1 MKKIEV
7 IIKGKTV
14 IELLED
20 AKKGDYVDLEDVLQ
34 VDTSIIERTIDEHRD
49 NVYASRLAE
58 VEKKYREEIAKEVAL
73 KELEMTKKL
82 QKEEDVSSDL
92 RHKLEQAT
100 KEIENQKKMAVMEA
114 QEKMQKR
121 IAELEKIISEQKA
134 ELEKG
139 QLEKD
144 NELLVQKDNLE
155 KKHQTEI
162 KALEDQVSSLSM
174 QKISM
179 SVKQIGEDLEA
190 WCNREV
196 TTYMQNGLENCV
208 WEKDNTVVKYDD
220 ESKGTKADYLFS
232 IYASS
237 QHRENELL
245 ASVCLEMK
253 DESPLSTHHHKN
265 KDFYDKLDKDRKK
278 KNCKYAVLVSNLS
291 AESSNDLPIY
301 RVVEYQDMYV
311 VRPQYLMIFL
321 NLLTSLTKRFAE
333 LVTQKEIEKMDFKDR
348 QEILDDFEKIKETY
362 LDKPLEALSKSLDD
376 ISKQAE
382 HIREASLKIDDL
394 VKKITNSYLN
404 SIKEKIAKFEIKLD
418 KDLRKIGKL

>member
-49 NVYASRLAE
+49 HVYASRLAE

-73 KELEMTKKL
+73 KELEMTKKI

-100 KEIENQKKMAVMEA
+100 KEIENQKKIAAMEA
-114 QEKMQKR
+114 QEKMLKR
-121 IAELEKIISEQKA
+121 IAELEKIIAEQKA
-134 ELEKG
+134 ALEKSQLEKG
-139 QLEKD
+139 

-155 KKHQTEI
+155 KKHQVAI

-208 WEKDNTVVKYDD
+208 WEKDNTVVKNDD
-220 ESKGTKADYLFS
+220 ESKGTKADYIFS
-232 IYASS
+232 IYSS
-237 QHRENELL
+237 AQHTELL

-265 KDFYDKLDKDRKK
+265 KDFYEKLDKDRKK

-333 LVTQKEIEKMDFKDR
+333 LVTQKESEKLDFKDR
-348 QEILDDFEKIKETY
+348 QEVLDDFEKIKETY
-362 LDKPLEALSKSLDD
+362 LDKPLESMSNNLEV
-376 ISKQAE
+376 IRKQAE
-382 HIREASLKIDDL
+382 HIRDASIKIDDA
-394 VKKITNSYLN
+394 VSKIINSYLN
-404 SIKEKIAKFEIKLD
+404 VIKEKISKFEIKLD
-418 KDLRKIGKL
+418 KDLRKIGNL

>member
-7 IIKGKTV
+7 IIKGKTI

-34 VDTSIIERTIDEHRD
+34 VDTSIIERIIDEHRD

-58 VEKKYREEIAKEVAL
+58 VEKKFREEIAKEVAL

-82 QKEEDVSSDL
+82 QKEEDVSSEL

-100 KEIENQKKMAVMEA
+100 KEMDNQKKIAAMEA
-114 QEKMQKR
+114 QEKMLKR
-121 IAELEKIISEQKA
+121 IAELEKIIAEQKA
-134 ELEKG
+134 ALEKG

-155 KKHQTEI
+155 KKHQAEI
-162 KALEDQVSSLSM
+162 KTLEDQVSSLSM

-179 SVKQIGEDLEA
+179 SVKQIGEDLET

-196 TTYMQNGLENCV
+196 TAYMQNGLENCV

-232 IYASS
+232 IYSS
-237 QHRENELL
+237 TQHNELL

-253 DESPLSTHHHKN
+253 DESPISTHHHKN
-265 KDFYDKLDKDRKK
+265 KDFYEKLDKDRKK

-301 RVVEYQDMYV
+301 RVVEYPDMYV

-333 LVTQKEIEKMDFKDR
+333 LVTQKESEKMDFRGR
-348 QEILDDFEKIKETY
+348 QEILDEFEKIKETY
-362 LDKPLEALSKSLDD
+362 LDKPLESLCKSLEE
-376 ISKQAE
+376 IRKQAD
-382 HIREASLKIDDL
+382 HIREASIKIDET
-394 VKKITNSYLN
+394 VNKITNSYLN
-404 SIKEKIAKFEIKLD
+404 VIKEKISKFEIKLD
-418 KDLRKIGKL
+418 KELGKISKL

>member
-49 NVYASRLAE
+49 HVYASRLAE

-73 KELEMTKKL
+73 KELEMTKKI

-100 KEIENQKKMAVMEA
+100 KEIENQKKIAAMEA
-114 QEKMQKR
+114 QEKMLKR
-121 IAELEKIISEQKA
+121 IAELEKIIAEQKA
-134 ELEKG
+134 ALEKS

-155 KKHQTEI
+155 KKHQVAI

-208 WEKDNTVVKYDD
+208 WEKDNTVVKNDD
-220 ESKGTKADYLFS
+220 ESKGTKADYIFS
-232 IYASS
+232 IYSS
-237 QHRENELL
+237 AQHTELL

-265 KDFYDKLDKDRKK
+265 KDFYEKLDKDRKK

-333 LVTQKEIEKMDFKDR
+333 LVTQKESEKLDFKDR
-348 QEILDDFEKIKETY
+348 QEVLDDFEKIKETY
-362 LDKPLEALSKSLDD
+362 LDKPLESMSNNLEV
-376 ISKQAE
+376 IRKQAE
-382 HIREASLKIDDL
+382 HIRDASIKIDDA
-394 VKKITNSYLN
+394 VSKIINSYLN
-404 SIKEKIAKFEIKLD
+404 VIKEKISKFEIKLD
-418 KDLRKIGKL
+418 KDLRKIGNL